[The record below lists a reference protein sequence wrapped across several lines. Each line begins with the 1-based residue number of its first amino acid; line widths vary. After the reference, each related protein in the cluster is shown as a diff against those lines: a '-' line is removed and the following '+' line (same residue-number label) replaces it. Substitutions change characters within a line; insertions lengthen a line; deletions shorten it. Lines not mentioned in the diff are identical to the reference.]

1 MSSWMLHNGI
11 FIRVGVF
18 LAVFGLMATWELLA
32 ARRERVVNR
41 GERWISNIG
50 LIVLDTVVVRLLFRT
65 AAVGMALTA
74 EQLGWGLFNA
84 VPLPY
89 PLTVLLAVVLLD
101 LTIYLQHVMF
111 HALPTLW
118 RFHMVHHADIDLDV
132 TTGIRFHPIEMVLSM
147 LIKMSTVALLGAPA
161 VAVLLFEVL
170 LVGLSMFNHAN
181 VHVPIAVEPV
191 LRWFIVTPDM
201 HRVHHSIE
209 HRELNSNFGFNLS
222 WWDRLFGTYV
232 DQPRKGHLAM
242 TLGLE
247 NFREA
252 RWRSLW
258 HMFLMPLANLDPVTA
273 DDPEAT
279 AGGNSEAFAVSGP
292 EASRG
297 SRPEAD
303 SGECPEGRPDKGS
316 EERVG

>member
-209 HRELNSNFGFNLS
+209 HRELNSQLRIQPLLVGSLVRNLCRS
-222 WWDRLFGTYV
+222 ATKGTPGNDLGSGELPGSALAKPLAHV
-232 DQPRKGHLAM
+232 LDAARQPRPSHRRRSRSHCRRKLR
-242 TLGLE
+242 GLC
-247 NFREA
+247 RQRA
-252 RWRSLW
+252 RGQPRQS
-258 HMFLMPLANLDPVTA
+258 P
-273 DDPEAT
+273 
-279 AGGNSEAFAVSGP
+279 GGRQ
-292 EASRG
+292 RG
-297 SRPEAD
+297 VPRRP
-303 SGECPEGRPDKGS
+303 PR
-316 EERVG
+316 